1 MGLLYF
7 QYKGVGE
14 APQKIVISPIEMG
27 FMRKFIALVILGC
40 CFSCDLFESKE
51 KKTQKLV
58 NQEIMAIDWND
69 VDNYPL
75 FENCDESTSKTSQRE
90 CFESEL
96 LTHFSATLQEF
107 EFVIDPEVNNT
118 VFVDFL
124 IDQEGKITVIHIEKD
139 RAIDT
144 LMPEFNGII
153 SQSLRNLP
161 PLAPALKRGIPVNAK
176 FRIPI
181 VLNSN

>member
-1 MGLLYF
+1 MR
-7 QYKGVGE
+7 
-14 APQKIVISPIEMG
+14 
-27 FMRKFIALVILGC
+27 FMRKFLTILILC
-40 CFSCDLFESKE
+40 SCFSCDLFESKE

-58 NQEIMAIDWND
+58 KQEMLAIDWND

-96 LTHFSATLQEF
+96 LTHFSATLKEF
-107 EFVIDPEVNNT
+107 EFVIDPGINST
-118 VFVDFL
+118 VFVEFL
-124 IDQEGKITVIHIEKD
+124 IDHEGRLSVIQIEKD
-139 RAIDT
+139 KAIDT
-144 LMPEFNGII
+144 KMPEFDGII
-153 SQSLRNLP
+153 SQSLKNLP

-181 VLNSN
+181 VLDSN

>member
-1 MGLLYF
+1 
-7 QYKGVGE
+7 
-14 APQKIVISPIEMG
+14 
-27 FMRKFIALVILGC
+27 MRKLMAIVVLCC

-51 KKTQKLV
+51 KKTQKLI
-58 NQEIMAIDWND
+58 NQEIGTIDWND

-75 FENCDESTSKTSQRE
+75 FENCDESTSKTVQRE

-107 EFVIDPEVNNT
+107 EFVIDPEVDHT

-124 IDQEGKITVIHIEKD
+124 IDREGKIIVVNIEKD
-139 RAIDT
+139 KRIDG
-144 LMPEFNGII
+144 LMPEFNGVI

-161 PLAPALKRGIPVNAK
+161 PLAPALKRGIPVSAK

-181 VLNSN
+181 VLNSNNE

>member
-1 MGLLYF
+1 
-7 QYKGVGE
+7 
-14 APQKIVISPIEMG
+14 
-27 FMRKFIALVILGC
+27 MRKFFMILVLC
-40 CFSCDLFESKE
+40 SFFSCDFFVSKE

-58 NQEIMAIDWND
+58 NQEMLTIDWND

-75 FENCDESTSKTSQRE
+75 FENCDESGSKTAQRE

-124 IDQEGKITVIHIEKD
+124 IDQEGNISVLNIEKD
-139 RAIDT
+139 KTIDT
-144 LMPEFNGII
+144 QMPEFNGII
-153 SQSLRNLP
+153 SQSLKNLP
-161 PLAPALKRGIPVNAK
+161 TIAPALKRGIPVSAK

-181 VLNSN
+181 VLKSD

>member
-1 MGLLYF
+1 
-7 QYKGVGE
+7 
-14 APQKIVISPIEMG
+14 
-27 FMRKFIALVILGC
+27 MRTL
-40 CFSCDLFESKE
+40 SQ
-51 KKTQKLV
+51 KTQELV
-58 NQEIMAIDWND
+58 NKEMLAIDWND

-75 FENCDESTSKTSQRE
+75 FESCDESTSKTVQRE

-107 EFVIDPEVNNT
+107 EFVIDPGVDHT

-124 IDQEGKITVIHIEKD
+124 VDQDGKITVVNIGKD
-139 RAIDT
+139 KRIDE
-144 LMPEFNGII
+144 LMPEFNGVI

-161 PLAPALKRGIPVNAK
+161 PLAPALKRGIPVSAK

-181 VLNSN
+181 VLNSNNE

>member
-1 MGLLYF
+1 
-7 QYKGVGE
+7 
-14 APQKIVISPIEMG
+14 
-27 FMRKFIALVILGC
+27 MRKFLAILLLC
-40 CFSCDLFESKE
+40 ACFSCDLFESKE

-58 NQEIMAIDWND
+58 NQEMQTIDWND

-90 CFESEL
+90 CFETEL
-96 LTHFSATLQEF
+96 LSHFSATLQEF
-107 EFVIDPEVNNT
+107 EFVIEPGMDTT

-124 IDQEGKITVIHIEKD
+124 IDHEGKITVVQIEKD
-139 RAIDT
+139 NDINEV
-144 LMPEFNGII
+144 MPEFDGIV

-161 PLAPALKRGIPVNAK
+161 PLAPALKRGIPVSAK

-181 VLNSN
+181 VLNSK

>member
-1 MGLLYF
+1 
-7 QYKGVGE
+7 
-14 APQKIVISPIEMG
+14 
-27 FMRKFIALVILGC
+27 MRKFLAIVVLCC

-51 KKTQKLV
+51 KKTQKLI
-58 NQEIMAIDWND
+58 NQEMGTIDWND

-75 FENCDESTSKTSQRE
+75 FENCDESTSKTAQRE

-107 EFVIDPEVNNT
+107 EFVIDPEVDHT

-124 IDQEGKITVIHIEKD
+124 IDHEGKITVVNIGKD
-139 RAIDT
+139 KRIDE
-144 LMPEFNGII
+144 LMPEFNGVI

-161 PLAPALKRGIPVNAK
+161 PLAPALKRGIPVSAK

-181 VLNSN
+181 VLSRE

>member
-1 MGLLYF
+1 
-7 QYKGVGE
+7 
-14 APQKIVISPIEMG
+14 
-27 FMRKFIALVILGC
+27 MRKFLAILVLYSS
-40 CFSCDLFESKE
+40 FSCDLFVSKE

-58 NQEIMAIDWND
+58 NQEILAIDWND

-96 LTHFSATLQEF
+96 LTHFSATLIEF
-107 EFVIDPEVNNT
+107 EFVIDPEVNKT
-118 VFVDFL
+118 VFVEFL
-124 IDQEGKITVIHIEKD
+124 IDHEGKISVIHIEKD
-139 RAIDT
+139 KAIDKE
-144 LMPEFNGII
+144 MPEFDGII

-181 VLNSN
+181 VLDSN

>member
-1 MGLLYF
+1 
-7 QYKGVGE
+7 
-14 APQKIVISPIEMG
+14 
-27 FMRKFIALVILGC
+27 MRKFLAILVLC
-40 CFSCDLFESKE
+40 SCFSCELFVSKE

-58 NQEIMAIDWND
+58 NQAMQTIDWND

-75 FENCDESTSKTSQRE
+75 FESCDESTSKTSQRE

-107 EFVIDPEVNNT
+107 EFVVDPEVNHT
-118 VFVDFL
+118 IFVDFL
-124 IDQEGKITVIHIEKD
+124 IGHEGKISVIHIEKD
-139 RAIDT
+139 NAIDK
-144 LMPEFNGII
+144 LMPEFDGVI

-161 PLAPALKRGIPVNAK
+161 PLEPALKRGIPVNAK

>member
-1 MGLLYF
+1 
-7 QYKGVGE
+7 
-14 APQKIVISPIEMG
+14 MG
-27 FMRKFIALVILGC
+27 FMRKFIAILVLYS

-58 NQEIMAIDWND
+58 NKEMLSIDWND

-75 FENCDESTSKTSQRE
+75 FEICDELATKTSQRE
-90 CFESEL
+90 CFETEL
-96 LTHFSATLQEF
+96 LKHFSATLKEF
-107 EFVIDPEVNNT
+107 EFVMDSEINNT

-124 IDQEGKITVIHIEKD
+124 VDQNGKILVTNIEKD
-139 RAIDT
+139 KAINNK
-144 LMPEFNGII
+144 MPEFDGIV
-153 SQSLRNLP
+153 SQSLKNLP

-181 VLNSN
+181 VLNSK

>member
-1 MGLLYF
+1 
-7 QYKGVGE
+7 
-14 APQKIVISPIEMG
+14 
-27 FMRKFIALVILGC
+27 MRKFLAILVLSS
-40 CFSCDLFESKE
+40 CFSCDLFISKE

-58 NQEIMAIDWND
+58 NQEILAIDWND

-75 FENCDESTSKTSQRE
+75 FGNCDESTSKTSQRE

-96 LTHFSATLQEF
+96 LSHFSATLQEF

-139 RAIDT
+139 KGIDK
-144 LMPEFNGII
+144 LMPEFNGVI
-153 SQSLRNLP
+153 SQSFRNLP

>member
-1 MGLLYF
+1 
-7 QYKGVGE
+7 
-14 APQKIVISPIEMG
+14 
-27 FMRKFIALVILGC
+27 MRKFFTILILSC
-40 CFSCDLFESKE
+40 CFSCDLFVSKE
-51 KKTQKLV
+51 KKAQNLV
-58 NQEIMAIDWND
+58 NQELLTIDWND

-75 FENCDESTSKTSQRE
+75 FETCDEMQSKTSQRE
-90 CFESEL
+90 CFETEL

-124 IDQEGKITVIHIEKD
+124 IDQEGKITVVHIEKD
-139 RAIDT
+139 KGIDK
-144 LMPEFNGII
+144 LMPEFNGVV
-153 SQSLRNLP
+153 SQSFRNLP